1 VRPPA
6 ADPAPQQT
14 GDAVAHA
21 VHAAATVAA
30 TGVRVAGAVTREI
43 MRRLPLP

>member
-1 VRPPA
+1 
-6 ADPAPQQT
+6 
-14 GDAVAHA
+14 VASA